1 MGVFKRR
8 RRGPH
13 IDREEALNS
22 IPVQNAEV
30 RATRLESGDVLL
42 VYPIRVKPWIASLA
56 RRFGSPTDDV
66 QTRKLQ
72 LDALGTEVWGLLD
85 GKRSVRELIAV
96 FADRHRMHPKEAEF
110 SVARFLRELGRRGLI
125 GLR

>member
-1 MGVFKRR
+1 MQCDLATMSATAIILIIISAGMHAAWNYVGKSRR
-8 RRGPH
+8 PSV
-13 IDREEALNS
+13 AFFL
-22 IPVQNAEV
+22 A
-30 RATRLESGDVLL
+30 AT
-42 VYPIRVKPWIASLA
+42 
-56 RRFGSPTDDV
+56 
-66 QTRKLQ
+66 
-72 LDALGTEVWGLLD
+72 ALGTACFLPILVFHHAALTHIPTEVWGLLD